1 MGDGDILPTLTRH
14 LIRSVPHTLTQGRLA
29 RSKIKKKNKK
39 KVEGMWEKNFPLL
52 NIWHPG
58 VFSNTSFFS
67 NLLELEKK

>member
-39 KVEGMWEKNFPLL
+39 KSGRNVGEKLPAVEYMASRCIFQ
-52 NIWHPG
+52 HF
-58 VFSNTSFFS
+58 VFFKFA
-67 NLLELEKK
+67 